1 MSFRQPATAAFICRH
16 IYNFFVADEPQVP
29 SWELEPPRDPE
40 AMEALITAYFE
51 YDGQIK
57 PMLETLFNSD
67 FFKEAQFKKVKSPSE
82 LVAGT
87 IKLVGTY
94 KFPEPNEAIGALGGA
109 TSVMGQQLMNP
120 PTVEGWHTGHEW
132 IDGGTL
138 NERINFAV
146 NQLNDLSKP
155 GVQDIVARMSAESD
169 DGKLAPEQFVEM
181 SLELAGHVEVDGS
194 TREGLNRY
202 AQAVGDLS
210 FDTEA

>member
-1 MSFRQPATAAFICRH
+1 
-16 IYNFFVADEPQVP
+16 
-29 SWELEPPRDPE
+29 
-40 AMEALITAYFE
+40 
-51 YDGQIK
+51 
-57 PMLETLFNSD
+57 
-67 FFKEAQFKKVKSPSE
+67 
-82 LVAGT
+82 
-87 IKLVGTY
+87 
-94 KFPEPNEAIGALGGA
+94 
-109 TSVMGQQLMNP
+109 MGQQLMNP

-146 NQLNDLSKP
+146 NQLNDLTKP
-155 GVQDIVARMSAESD
+155 GVQDIVARMSTQSD

-210 FDTEA
+210 FDTEDDANDSATHIGRMLQLIVSTREYQFA